1 MTETADKNYF
11 MAVFVMLF
19 RLLVKCT
26 IKQVLRLVG
35 PIRKWVFQLKFTKI
49 AGSKCVLV
57 KGWVA

>member
-1 MTETADKNYF
+1 MGMTKGMGVEPEPAFVYGSMTETADKNYF

-35 PIRKWVFQLKFTKI
+35 PIRKRVF
-49 AGSKCVLV
+49 
-57 KGWVA
+57 